1 MTAQLIVRNVTA
13 GYGDVTVL
21 RRVSLKVDVRGIT
34 AIVGSNGAGKTTL
47 LRTIVGLLRAR
58 EGEILFNASPV
69 TRLEPD
75 EIVASGIVLVPE
87 GRRLFAG
94 MTVEDNLLMGSFSR
108 RSSAAEIN
116 ADLIAVYE
124 LFPRLAERR
133 RQDAVSMSGGEQQMC
148 AIGRGI
154 MARPKLMM
162 IDELSLGLAPVTVDA
177 LVDALQTLS
186 KTGIGLLVVEQDV
199 AVAFDLSENAIVM
212 DRGQITQEARSRDL
226 AADPA
231 VRAAYLGTDQDDA
244 KLKSGEG
251 KWAM

>member
-1 MTAQLIVRNVTA
+1 MTAQLLVRNLTA

-21 RRVSLKVDVRGIT
+21 RRVSFQVDVPGVT

-47 LRTIVGLLRAR
+47 LRTIIGLLRAG
-58 EGEILFNASPV
+58 EGEILFNGSPI
-69 TRLEPD
+69 TGREPD

-108 RSSAAEIN
+108 TSSAAEIK
-116 ADLIAVYE
+116 ADLAAVYE

-162 IDELSLGLAPVTVDA
+162 IDELSLGLAPVAVDDLVEA
-177 LVDALQTLS
+177 LRKLS
-186 KTGIGLLVVEQDV
+186 RTGLALLVVEQDV

-212 DRGQITQEARSRDL
+212 DRGQITREAPSRDL

-231 VRAAYLGTDQDDA
+231 VRAAYLGT
-244 KLKSGEG
+244 S
-251 KWAM
+251 